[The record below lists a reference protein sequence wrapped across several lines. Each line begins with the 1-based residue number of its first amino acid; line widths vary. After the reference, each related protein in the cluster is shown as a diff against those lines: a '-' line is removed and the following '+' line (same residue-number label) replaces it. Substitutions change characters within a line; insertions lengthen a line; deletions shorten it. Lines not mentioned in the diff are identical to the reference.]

1 MSDIV
6 EEHIEKAITK
16 VEEIVS
22 VLNETKNVVTD
33 TITDTI
39 TEATNIT
46 TNVTNEVMSEV
57 TKITFNK
64 VFENCLNQS
73 EEELNNF
80 RIKLT
85 PEMKKYFLLLCKD
98 KPDFF
103 NEVEVSLKNI
113 IMDDKIDTKDI
124 PEIIILVSKVYGIIK
139 GDKNVPKVDP
149 YELIK
154 TLLKQLFLIYTE
166 TNKIHN
172 SELVIALVSIID
184 ASIDLVKLKSI
195 KVPKVGCLSSIFKL

>member
-1 MSDIV
+1 M
-6 EEHIEKAITK
+6 
-16 VEEIVS
+16 
-22 VLNETKNVVTD
+22 
-33 TITDTI
+33 
-39 TEATNIT
+39 
-46 TNVTNEVMSEV
+46 
-57 TKITFNK
+57 
-64 VFENCLNQS
+64 
-73 EEELNNF
+73 
-80 RIKLT
+80 
-85 PEMKKYFLLLCKD
+85 LCKD

-154 TLLKQLFLIYTE
+154 TLLKQLFIIYTE
-166 TNKIHN
+166 TNKLHN
-172 SELVIALVSIID
+172 AELVIALVSIID
-184 ASIDLVKLKSI
+184 ASIELVKLKSI

>member
-6 EEHIEKAITK
+6 GEPIEKAVTEVDK
-16 VEEIVS
+16 IVS
-22 VLNETKNVVTD
+22 SLNAQ
-33 TITDTI
+33 TIAVNTS
-39 TEATNIT
+39 
-46 TNVTNEVMSEV
+46 TNEVMVEI
-57 TKITFNK
+57 TKITFNQI
-64 VFENCLNQS
+64 FENFLNQS
-73 EEELNNF
+73 EEQLNKF
-80 RIKLT
+80 SIKLSS
-85 PEMKKYFLLLCKD
+85 EMKTYFLLLCKE
-98 KPDFF
+98 KPAFF

-124 PEIIILVSKVYGIIK
+124 PEIMILVSKVYGIIK

-154 TLLKQLFLIYTE
+154 TLLHQLFIIYTE

-172 SELVIALVSIID
+172 SELVGSLIKIIE

-195 KVPKVGCLSSIFKL
+195 KVPKVGCLKSIFKL

>member
-1 MSDIV
+1 MKSAYQLCSLS
-6 EEHIEKAITK
+6 KY
-16 VEEIVS
+16 S
-22 VLNETKNVVTD
+22 L
-33 TITDTI
+33 
-39 TEATNIT
+39 
-46 TNVTNEVMSEV
+46 
-57 TKITFNK
+57 
-64 VFENCLNQS
+64 NCLAILS
-73 EEELNNF
+73 AF
-80 RIKLT
+80 VYADVKSIKVVLFT
-85 PEMKKYFLLLCKD
+85 D

-124 PEIIILVSKVYGIIK
+124 PEIMILVSKFYGIIK

-154 TLLKQLFLIYTE
+154 TLLHQLFIIYTE

-172 SELVIALVSIID
+172 SELVGSLIKIIE

-195 KVPKVGCLSSIFKL
+195 KVPKVGCLKSIFKL

>member
-6 EEHIEKAITK
+6 EEHIEKAVSK
-16 VEEIVS
+16 VDEIVS
-22 VLNETKNVVTD
+22 SLNETKNTVTEV
-33 TITDTI
+33 T
-39 TEATNIT
+39 
-46 TNVTNEVMSEV
+46 TNEVISGI
-57 TKITFNK
+57 TKITFNQI
-64 VFENCLNQS
+64 FENFLNQS
-73 EEELNNF
+73 EAELNNF

-85 PEMKKYFLLLCKD
+85 PEMKTYFLLLCKN

-103 NEVEVSLKNI
+103 KEVEVSLKNI

-124 PEIIILVSKVYGIIK
+124 PEIITLVSKVYGIIK

-154 TLLKQLFLIYTE
+154 TLLKQLFIIYTE

-172 SELVIALVSIID
+172 AELVIALVSIID

-195 KVPKVGCLSSIFKL
+195 KVPKIGCLNSIFKL